1 MPGEIAFLWHL
12 HQPPY
17 EDPETRT
24 FLLPWVRLHAT
35 RGYLD
40 LAAMHRRYPE
50 VRATVNFSPIL
61 LEQLEAYAE
70 GRARDRFLDLAA
82 RPPADLGEAERAFVV
97 RHFFAVSYEQGI
109 EPLPRY
115 RALFELRGRGEDP
128 ARAARRFRDEDVRD
142 LQVLF
147 QLAWMGFFARKESE
161 VVRELLRKGAGYT
174 EEEKHALLA
183 EQARL
188 VGLVLPMWKEV
199 AAGGS
204 VELSASPYAH
214 PILPLLCDTDVAAV
228 ALPDAHL
235 PRRLRARD
243 EAERQVRRGLE
254 VHARVFGER
263 PLGMWPSEGSV
274 SDEALEV
281 LWEQGVRWAAT
292 DEEILLRSVP
302 PPADPAA
309 IYRPWKVRAGAGE
322 IHLLFRDRRLSDR
335 IGFTYARAAP
345 HDAVDDLFG
354 EVSRIDS
361 GFRGHRALVPI
372 ILDGENPWEY
382 YPGSGEGFLE
392 ELFGRLARR
401 EEGIG
406 TVTVADTMAWD
417 GPVGRLGRIHPGSW
431 IEANFRIWIGH
442 IEDVRAWNLVGEAKA
457 AVDRATG
464 RGDREAVE
472 AARPFL
478 LRAEASDWFWWYGE
492 DFATETRTDFDLLFR
507 NHVQAVFRALGEEPP
522 EASLRP
528 IVPEGRGFG
537 EALVAKAPTGFVR
550 PRIDGVLP
558 SYWEWLGAG
567 LYVPGHG
574 QAMYRGAGPFA
585 RMYYGFDPH
594 RLFLRLDPVRPLTAP
609 PFDALAV
616 EIRGAKASCEIE
628 GTVRGGEIDLRLDGR
643 TVGAGRFERIL
654 EMALEFER
662 LDLGEG
668 DHFGFAVRLFHDR
681 TELQRMPE
689 DGFVPV
695 EVPGPHFE
703 ETLWKV

>member
-1 MPGEIAFLWHL
+1 
-12 HQPPY
+12 
-17 EDPETRT
+17 
-24 FLLPWVRLHAT
+24 
-35 RGYLD
+35 
-40 LAAMHRRYPE
+40 
-50 VRATVNFSPIL
+50 
-61 LEQLEAYAE
+61 
-70 GRARDRFLDLAA
+70 
-82 RPPADLGEAERAFVV
+82 
-97 RHFFAVSYEQGI
+97 
-109 EPLPRY
+109 
-115 RALFELRGRGEDP
+115 
-128 ARAARRFRDEDVRD
+128 RD

-322 IHLLFRDRRLSDR
+322 IHLLFRARRLSDR

-406 TVTVADTMAWD
+406 TVTVADTM
-417 GPVGRLGRIHPGSW
+417 
-431 IEANFRIWIGH
+431 
-442 IEDVRAWNLVGEAKA
+442 
-457 AVDRATG
+457 
-464 RGDREAVE
+464 
-472 AARPFL
+472 
-478 LRAEASDWFWWYGE
+478 
-492 DFATETRTDFDLLFR
+492 
-507 NHVQAVFRALGEEPP
+507 
-522 EASLRP
+522 
-528 IVPEGRGFG
+528 
-537 EALVAKAPTGFVR
+537 
-550 PRIDGVLP
+550 
-558 SYWEWLGAG
+558 
-567 LYVPGHG
+567 
-574 QAMYRGAGPFA
+574 
-585 RMYYGFDPH
+585 
-594 RLFLRLDPVRPLTAP
+594 
-609 PFDALAV
+609 
-616 EIRGAKASCEIE
+616 
-628 GTVRGGEIDLRLDGR
+628 
-643 TVGAGRFERIL
+643 
-654 EMALEFER
+654 
-662 LDLGEG
+662 
-668 DHFGFAVRLFHDR
+668 
-681 TELQRMPE
+681 
-689 DGFVPV
+689 
-695 EVPGPHFE
+695 
-703 ETLWKV
+703 